1 VTTIATTS
9 VWAVFAV
16 FVLAALAV
24 DLLGHR
30 RDRDI
35 RFGEALGWSV
45 LWVALALVFNGFVY
59 VRFGREPA
67 LQFLTGYLV
76 EKSLSVDNIFV
87 FVVLFQ
93 AFAVPPRLQHR
104 VLFWGIVGAVLMR
117 AVFIFAGAALL
128 ARFHWVMYVFGAILI
143 VTGARLL
150 VHHGSSIDFRRNPLF
165 RRFAAFVPL
174 ADDYAGNHF
183 FVRSNGRRM
192 ATPLLAALVAIESI
206 DVVFAIDSIP
216 AIFAITEDPFLVFTS
231 NIFAILGLRAMFF
244 LIGDAV
250 LRFRYL
256 STGLACVL
264 MFIGLKMLVA
274 GFVHV
279 PILVSLGVIV
289 AVIGG
294 ALLLSA
300 FTPSRSPRTPS
311 DVSRG

>member
-1 VTTIATTS
+1 VNTIATSS

-16 FVLAALAV
+16 FVLLALAV

-35 RFGEALGWSV
+35 RFGEAFGWSV
-45 LWVALALVFNGFVY
+45 LWVALALLFNGFVY

-87 FVVLFQ
+87 FVILFQ
-93 AFAVPPRLQHR
+93 AFAVPTRLQHR
-104 VLFWGIVGAVLMR
+104 VLFWGIVGAVIMR
-117 AVFIFAGAALL
+117 AAFIFGGAALL
-128 ARFHWVMYVFGAILI
+128 VRFHWVMYVFGAILI

-165 RRFAAFVPL
+165 RLFAAAVPIS
-174 ADDYAGNHF
+174 DDYAGDRF
-183 FVRSNGRRM
+183 FVRSGGRRV

-250 LRFRYL
+250 LKFRYL
-256 STGLACVL
+256 STGLALVL
-264 MFIGLKMLVA
+264 MFIGAKMLVA
-274 GFVHV
+274 PFIDV
-279 PILVSLGVIV
+279 PILVSLTVIV

-300 FTPSRSPRTPS
+300 FAPAAASP
-311 DVSRG
+311 DAASRG

>member
-1 VTTIATTS
+1 VNTIATSS
-9 VWAVFAV
+9 VWAVFAG
-16 FVLAALAV
+16 FVLVALAV

-35 RFGEALGWSV
+35 RFAEAFGWSV
-45 LWVALALVFNGFVY
+45 LWVVLALLFNALVF

-93 AFAVPPRLQHR
+93 AFGVPTRLQHR
-104 VLFWGIVGAVLMR
+104 VLFWGIVGAVVMR
-117 AVFIFAGAALL
+117 AAFIFAGAALL
-128 ARFHWVMYVFGAILI
+128 VRFHWVMYVFGAILI

-150 VHHGSSIDFRRNPLF
+150 VHRGTTVDFRRNPLF
-165 RRFAAFVPL
+165 RLFAAMVPL
-174 ADDYAGNHF
+174 ADDYAGDHF
-183 FVRSNGRRM
+183 FVRSGSRRM

-216 AIFAITEDPFLVFTS
+216 AIFAITQDPFLVFTS

-250 LRFRYL
+250 LRFRHL

-264 MFIGLKMLVA
+264 MFIGAKMLVA
-274 GFVHV
+274 PVIEV
-279 PILVSLGVIV
+279 PILLSLGVIV
-289 AVIGG
+289 ALIGG

-300 FTPSRSPRTPS
+300 YSPAAPSP
-311 DVSRG
+311 DAASRR

>member
-1 VTTIATTS
+1 VNTIATTS
-9 VWAVFAV
+9 VWAVFAG
-16 FVLAALAV
+16 FVLVALAV

-30 RDRDI
+30 RDRDV
-35 RFGEALGWSV
+35 RFAEAFGWSV
-45 LWVALALVFNGFVY
+45 LWVALALLFNALVY

-93 AFAVPPRLQHR
+93 AFGVPTRLQHR
-104 VLFWGIVGAVLMR
+104 VLFWGIVGAVVMR
-117 AVFIFAGAALL
+117 AAFIFAGAALL
-128 ARFHWVMYVFGAILI
+128 VRFHWVMYVFGAILI

-150 VHHGSSIDFRRNPLF
+150 VHRGTTVDFRRNPLF
-165 RRFAAFVPL
+165 RLFAAMVPL
-174 ADDYAGNHF
+174 VDDYAGDQF
-183 FVRSNGRRM
+183 FVRSGRRRM

-216 AIFAITEDPFLVFTS
+216 AIFAITQDPFLVFTS

-250 LRFRYL
+250 LRFRHL

-264 MFIGLKMLVA
+264 MFIGAKMLA
-274 GFVHV
+274 APFIEV
-279 PILVSLGVIV
+279 PILVSLTVIV
-289 AVIGG
+289 ALIGG

-300 FTPSRSPRTPS
+300 YSPAASSSDAASRR
-311 DVSRG
+311 

>member
-1 VTTIATTS
+1 MNTIATTS
-9 VWAVFAV
+9 VWSVFAV
-16 FVLAALAV
+16 FVLVALAV

-30 RDRDI
+30 RHREI
-35 RFGEALGWSV
+35 RFGEALAWSV
-45 LWVALALVFNGFVY
+45 LWVALALLFNGFVY

-93 AFAVPPRLQHR
+93 AFAVPTRLQHR

-143 VTGARLL
+143 VTGVRLL
-150 VHHGSSIDFRRNPLF
+150 GHHGSSVDFRRNPLF
-165 RRFAAFVPL
+165 RLFAAFVPL
-174 ADDYAGNHF
+174 TDDYAGDQF
-183 FVRSNGRRM
+183 FVQSGRRRL
-192 ATPLLAALVAIESI
+192 ATPLLAALVAIESV

-256 STGLACVL
+256 STGLAIVL
-264 MFIGLKMLVA
+264 MFIGAKMLVA
-274 GFVHV
+274 SFVHV
-279 PILVSLGVIV
+279 PILVSLAVIV

-300 FTPSRSPRTPS
+300 FVPSPASADDEVRR
-311 DVSRG
+311 

>member
-9 VWAVFAV
+9 VWAVFAG
-16 FVLAALAV
+16 FVLVALAV

-35 RFGEALGWSV
+35 RFNEAFGWSV
-45 LWVALALVFNGFVY
+45 LWVALALLFNTFVY

-93 AFAVPPRLQHR
+93 AFGVPTRLQHR
-104 VLFWGIVGAVLMR
+104 VLFWGIVGAVVMR

-150 VHHGSSIDFRRNPLF
+150 VHHGATVDFRRNPLF
-165 RRFAAFVPL
+165 RLFAAMVPL
-174 ADDYAGNHF
+174 ADDYAGDRF
-183 FVRSNGRRM
+183 FVRSGHRRM

-216 AIFAITEDPFLVFTS
+216 AIFAITQDPFLVFTS

-250 LRFRYL
+250 LRFRHL

-264 MFIGLKMLVA
+264 MFIGAKMLVA
-274 GFVHV
+274 PFIEV
-279 PILVSLGVIV
+279 PILVSLAVIV
-289 AVIGG
+289 VLIGG

-300 FTPSRSPRTPS
+300 YSPAASPS
-311 DVSRG
+311 DAASRR